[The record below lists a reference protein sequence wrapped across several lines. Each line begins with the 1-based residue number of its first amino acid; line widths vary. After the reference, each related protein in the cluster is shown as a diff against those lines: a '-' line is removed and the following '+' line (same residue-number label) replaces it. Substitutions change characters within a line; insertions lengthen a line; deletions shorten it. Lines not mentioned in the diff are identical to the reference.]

1 MQKLLRPQDRAGDI
15 IFGSIVIFIVAAD
28 QLTKALIRAN
38 LIPINQ
44 FGGTVLFDV
53 GFFRIVHAQNTG
65 AAFGFFSGNSLTIA
79 ILAIIAVIV
88 ILLIAFLMRSRWPF
102 LQSMWVK
109 VALAMIVGG
118 TIGNNI
124 IDRLRQGYVTDFL
137 DFRIWPA
144 FNVADAAISVGVGIV
159 IYRLIFYPNGV
170 KSKK

>member
-1 MQKLLRPQDRAGDI
+1 MEKLFNPRDRAGDI
-15 IFGSIVIFIVAAD
+15 IFGSVVIFIVVAD

-44 FGGTVLFDV
+44 FGGEVLFDI

-88 ILLIAFLMRSRWPF
+88 ILLIVFLMRTRWSF

-109 VALAMIVGG
+109 VSLAMITGG

-137 DFRIWPA
+137 DFKVWPA
-144 FNVADAAISVGVGIV
+144 FNVADLSISVGVIII
-159 IYRLIFYPNGV
+159 IYRLIFYPGV
-170 KSKK
+170 AKTKK